1 MKKNPIITI
10 QTAKKEDI
18 SDIHRLLRELANDT
32 GMDKKMISTTD
43 DLLKYGFT
51 EGRHFHS
58 LLAKHENNSIGLCLY
73 FYNFS
78 SWMGAPG
85 IFIQDLFVTKKYRRL
100 DIGKKLLYEVIAQNE
115 KEEITHISLN
125 VDHKNTKA
133 KKFYEKLGFRHRKEE
148 HNYFIETE
156 TLKTLKPKK

>member
-1 MKKNPIITI
+1 MNKNPIITI
-10 QTAKKEDI
+10 HAAKKEDVN
-18 SDIHRLLRELANDT
+18 DIHILLKELAIDM
-32 GMDKKMISTTD
+32 GMDKKMISTID

-51 EGRHFHS
+51 EGRHFHA
-58 LLAKHENNSIGLCLY
+58 LLAKCEKESIGLCLY
-73 FYNFS
+73 FYTFS

-100 DIGKKLLYEVIAQNE
+100 DIGRKLLYEVIAQNE
-115 KEEITHISLN
+115 MEEITHISLN

-148 HNYFIETE
+148 HNYFIETAV
-156 TLKTLKPKK
+156 LKNS